1 MNLFKNRPLALCL
14 FCFIGGL
21 LSFYITLREKI
32 PFYYGLILPLLPLLF
47 FFLFKK
53 GRRRI
58 ALFCLLFLL
67 LGSTVGGL
75 HYRHAFKEFWEEEDD
90 IQIIGDVHEILSEG
104 KRTDTVLFHIIQLG
118 EKEADVWI
126 RLKLPAEESVTVKSR
141 FSCRIT
147 EITPSSSYDI
157 QKGIAG
163 SAVTDK
169 ITPLVFS
176 EGGISFLLSDFRD
189 MLLRRLR
196 SALPEKEG
204 RLLGGLLLGDD
215 KNIDGNVK
223 LSFRRSGLSHILAL
237 SGMHLAMLTSF
248 LLFLFEKLRLPHRAT
263 VILTLLFIWGYTAL
277 TGFSP
282 SLLRAAVMLSVVE
295 LGTFIRRIPDVY
307 TSLFLALSLI
317 SAFSIGAV
325 FDIGLWLSFFAT
337 FGIQFLKDNR
347 PERKSKSF
355 LSSLGHH
362 ISFSLQLTLSA
373 SGFTVLLIALFF
385 GELSLISPISN
396 LLLAPFFNLLL
407 IVAFLLLIFP
417 FPFLGVPIAAFTDL
431 LLQGVDVFAK
441 IPHVFISISDPFS
454 LFFILLFSLLLLSLV
469 CLKIKKKKIIRPLF
483 LGSFLGLFL
492 TLTLLHVLSLR
503 ESVFLYQRYDENE
516 YLLFK
521 ERGNVTVVD
530 ISNDIFAPAFFVYD
544 LEESGITEIDTLI
557 LTHYDTHSAAYVEWF
572 TAHTLCFRIL
582 LSLPET
588 VEEAEYFF
596 EVEEMASELGILTER
611 MESGHFSS
619 ASLSL
624 LFERI
629 SPTQGATHPALL
641 ISADFLGEKVAYTTS
656 NGLLSLRSAEK
667 IGAFCETDTLIMG
680 AHPRRYVYY
689 KDLDLSEIET
699 VITAYEDA
707 YPYVTFP
714 KEGLIRSP
722 YVFKIPLRGK

>member
-53 GRRRI
+53 GRRRL

-67 LGSTVGGL
+67 IGSFVGAL

-104 KRTDTVLFHIIQLG
+104 KRTDTVLFHILQLG

-126 RLKLPAEESVTVKSR
+126 RLKLPAEEAVTVKSR

-223 LSFRRSGLSHILAL
+223 LSFRRSGLSHVLAL
-237 SGMHLAMLTSF
+237 SGMHLAMLTS
-248 LLFLFEKLRLPHRAT
+248 LFLFLFKKGRFSHRLR
-263 VILTLLFIWGYTAL
+263 VILTVLFIWAYTAL
-277 TGFSP
+277 TGFSS
-282 SLLRAAVMLSVVE
+282 SLLRAAFMLTVVE
-295 LGTFIRRIPDVY
+295 LGSLLRRIPDAY
-307 TSLFLALSLI
+307 TSLFLAFSLI
-317 SAFSIGAV
+317 SSFSIGAI

-337 FGIQFLKDNR
+337 FGIHFLKDIS
-347 PERKSKSF
+347 PEQKSRGF
-355 LSSLGHH
+355 LSSLFCRL
-362 ISFSLQLTLSA
+362 SFAIQLTLST
-373 SGFTVLLIALFF
+373 SGFTILLIALCF
-385 GELSLISPISN
+385 GEFSLIAPLSN

-407 IVAFLLLIFP
+407 ILAFLLLLFP
-417 FPFLGVPIAAFTDL
+417 YPILGAPIAAFTDL
-431 LLQGVDVFAK
+431 LLQGVDAFSR
-441 IPHVFISISDPFS
+441 IPNIFISISNPLS
-454 LFFILLFSLLLLSLV
+454 LFFILSFIVLLVYVV
-469 CLKIKKKKIIRPLF
+469 CFKVKRKKIIRPLF
-483 LGSFLGLFL
+483 LGSFVGLFI
-492 TLTLLHVLSLR
+492 TLTLIHNLSLR
-503 ESVFLYQRYDENE
+503 ESAFRYHRYYENE
-516 YLLFK
+516 YLVFN
-521 ERGNVTVVD
+521 EEGNVTVVD
-530 ISNDIFAPAFFVYD
+530 ICNDTFAPAHFVWD
-544 LEESGITEIDTLI
+544 LEEDGITEIDTLI
-557 LTHYDTHSAAYVEWF
+557 LTHYDRHSADYVAWL
-572 TAHTLCFRIL
+572 TAHTLCFHVVFA
-582 LSLPET
+582 LPET
-588 VEEAEYFF
+588 VEEAEFF
-596 EVEEMASELGILTER
+596 LEAEAVASELGILTER
-611 MESGHFSS
+611 MEDFCFSS

-624 LFERI
+624 FFERI
-629 SPTQGATHPALL
+629 SPSQGVTHPALL
-641 ISADFLGEKVAYTTS
+641 VSADFLGERISYTTS
-656 NGLLSLRSAEK
+656 NGLLSLKSEER
-667 IGAFCETDTLIMG
+667 IDAFCNTDTLIMG
-680 AHPRRYVYY
+680 AHPRRYTYY
-689 KDLDLSEIET
+689 KDLDLSAIKT
-699 VITAYEDA
+699 VITAYADA
-707 YPYVTFP
+707 YPYLIFP
-714 KEGLIRSP
+714 DEGWIKSP
-722 YVFKIPLRGK
+722 YIYTISYPRK